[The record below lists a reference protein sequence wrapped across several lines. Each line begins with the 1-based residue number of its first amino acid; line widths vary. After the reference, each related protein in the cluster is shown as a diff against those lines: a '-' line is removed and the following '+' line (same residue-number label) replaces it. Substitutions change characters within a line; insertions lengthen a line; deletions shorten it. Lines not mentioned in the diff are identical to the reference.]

1 MLFLSFRLAG
11 QRYAIHTSS
20 VREVLPMVETQMVP
34 DVAPAV
40 IGVFN
45 YHGAL
50 IPLVDMR
57 MLAFGQRSEIVGAS
71 RIALV
76 DYVTTG
82 GEPHELGILLERD
95 VVLVRRDEKDFV
107 EPPVRTDAMYAG
119 GVALDGADMIHRLV
133 LSNIVPESLWDAIA
147 ARQESSE
154 VA

>member
-1 MLFLSFRLAG
+1 
-11 QRYAIHTSS
+11 
-20 VREVLPMVETQMVP
+20 
-34 DVAPAV
+34 
-40 IGVFN
+40 
-45 YHGAL
+45 L

-133 LSNIVPESLWDAIA
+133 LSNIVPESLWDVIA